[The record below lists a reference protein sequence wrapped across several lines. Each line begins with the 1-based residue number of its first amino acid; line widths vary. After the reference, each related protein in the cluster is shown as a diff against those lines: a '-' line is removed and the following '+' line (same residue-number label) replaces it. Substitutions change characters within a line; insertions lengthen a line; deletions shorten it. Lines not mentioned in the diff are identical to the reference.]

1 MSRTRRELV
10 TGVPVSFQ
18 KRAHENLPCSSAI
31 SPSTPRGHLWRSAEG
46 LNQFKAES
54 HFPEKKFKGVLG
66 RRPSLQ
72 DHVLFVV
79 LPKNGF
85 HKSRRKEEVDREGV
99 LFPVQCLQS
108 ETWYS

>member
-1 MSRTRRELV
+1 MSHTRRELV

-46 LNQFKAES
+46 LNQFQAES

-66 RRPSLQ
+66 RRLSLQ
-72 DHVLFVV
+72 DHVLFVF
-79 LPKNGF
+79 LPK
-85 HKSRRKEEVDREGV
+85 KWISQE
-99 LFPVQCLQS
+99 
-108 ETWYS
+108 

>member
-1 MSRTRRELV
+1 MSCTRGELV
-10 TGVPVSFQ
+10 IGVPVSFQ

-31 SPSTPRGHLWRSAEG
+31 SPSTPRGHLWESAEG
-46 LNQFKAES
+46 LNQFQAES
-54 HFPEKKFKGVLG
+54 HFAEKKIHGVLG

-72 DHVLFVV
+72 DHVLFVF
-79 LPKNGF
+79 LPKNRF